1 MTIIQ
6 SINIH
11 NEQILCRQI
20 PSNKVQKLNRDFFL
34 VEEVIVKMKIMD
46 IMITILILTLI
57 MDIMETRETDT
68 ILWTETPLI
77 MKNKI
82 LVIN

>member
-1 MTIIQ
+1 M
-6 SINIH
+6 
-11 NEQILCRQI
+11 
-20 PSNKVQKLNRDFFL
+20 
-34 VEEVIVKMKIMD
+34 EEVIVKMKIMD

>member
-1 MTIIQ
+1 
-6 SINIH
+6 
-11 NEQILCRQI
+11 
-20 PSNKVQKLNRDFFL
+20 
-34 VEEVIVKMKIMD
+34 MKIMD
-46 IMITILILTLI
+46 IMITTLILTLI

-68 ILWTETPLI
+68 ILWTGTPLI